1 MKINK
6 INLLFYKIY
15 KYKIINILLLYN
27 IIDIIIFYYIKNLNN
42 FYLI

>member
-1 MKINK
+1 MKINKINK

-27 IIDIIIFYYIKNLNN
+27 IIDMFMFYFK
-42 FYLI
+42 